1 MTKPKMISR
10 RERRKKREEN
20 QKEDL
25 VTVQKNIEDS
35 AKSGAHHEVRQRHRS
50 DENT

>member
-1 MTKPKMISR
+1 MTKPKMISKKR
-10 RERRKKREEN
+10 TKKKREEN

-35 AKSGAHHEVRQRHRS
+35 AKSGLSPRS
-50 DENT
+50 QTETQK